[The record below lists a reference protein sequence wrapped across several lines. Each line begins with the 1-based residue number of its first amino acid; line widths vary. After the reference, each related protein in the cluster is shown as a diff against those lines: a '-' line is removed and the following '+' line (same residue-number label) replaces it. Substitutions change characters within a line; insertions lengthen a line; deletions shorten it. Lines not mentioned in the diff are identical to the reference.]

1 MGLAGSLIL
10 ALAGLPA
17 VAEPVHAIAMHGA
30 PAYAADFDH
39 FDYVN
44 PYAPKG
50 GTLVLAAEQGSFD
63 SLNPFILKGQAADGW
78 RHVFEPLAKRSQ
90 DEPFSLYGL
99 LAESIEVDPERHWIR
114 FTLRPEA
121 RFADGEPVTAD
132 VVRWSWETL
141 RDRGRPNHRLYY
153 RQVDSAEV
161 EGRSVTFRFS
171 GDNRELPLLMALMP
185 VLPRHWFADRD
196 FEATGLT
203 PFPGSGP
210 YAVAEVRPGQ
220 SVSYVR
226 RPDYWGRD
234 LAVNRGDNNF
244 DRITY
249 EYFRDQTAKF
259 EALKGGLYDVRF
271 EEDPG
276 RWAESYDFP
285 AMQDGRMQRL
295 ELPLKRPVGMRGLV
309 FNTRRAI
316 FADRAVRAALAN
328 ALDFDWINRT
338 LFHGAYARN
347 ESWFQNSDLAA
358 SGEPAPAELAL
369 LEPYRDSL
377 PAEAFGVPVPVPDS
391 PDRNA
396 FRSNLRQAQRAL
408 QAAGWTVGQ
417 DRKLRDATGRA
428 MAFEIL
434 LYDPTDEKVA
444 LEFAR
449 GLERLGI
456 TATTRLVDPA
466 QYERRRQDFDYDMI
480 VNHWYQSLSPGS
492 EQWYYF
498 GAAAADQPAS
508 RNYAGVKSPAVD
520 ALVGALTAA
529 RTRDDL
535 RAAARALD
543 RVLRAGHYVV
553 PLYWQPTER
562 LAVRAGLG
570 RPETV
575 PTYGPVLTT
584 WWWKP

>member
-1 MGLAGSLIL
+1 
-10 ALAGLPA
+10 
-17 VAEPVHAIAMHGA
+17 MHGA
-30 PAYAADFDH
+30 PARAADFAH

-44 PYAPKG
+44 PGAPKG

-63 SLNPFILKGQAADGW
+63 SLNPFILRGQAADGW
-78 RHVFEPLAKRSQ
+78 RLVFEPLAKRAQ

-99 LAESIEVDPERHWIR
+99 LAESIEMDPDRRWIR
-114 FTLRPEA
+114 FTMRPEA
-121 RFADGEPVTAD
+121 RFADGAPVTAD
-132 VVRWSWETL
+132 DVRWSWQTL

-153 RQVDSAEV
+153 RQVESAEV
-161 EGRSVTFRFS
+161 DGPTVTFRFP
-171 GDNRELPLLMALMP
+171 GENRELPLLMALMP

-196 FEATGLT
+196 FEDTGLV

-210 YAVAEVRPGQ
+210 YAVDAVRPGR

-226 RPDYWGRD
+226 RADYWGEG

-271 EEDPG
+271 EDDPG
-276 RWAESYDFP
+276 RWAEAYDFP
-285 AMQDGRMQRL
+285 AVREGRIQRL
-295 ELPLKRPVGMRGLV
+295 ELPLLRPVGMRGLV
-309 FNTRRAI
+309 FNARRPL
-316 FADRAVRAALAN
+316 FADRQVRAALAL
-328 ALDFDWINRT
+328 ALDFGWINRT

-347 ESWFQNSDLAA
+347 ASWFQNSDLAA
-358 SGEPAPAELAL
+358 SGPPSAEELAL
-369 LEPYRDSL
+369 LEPFRDSL
-377 PAEAFGVPVPVPDS
+377 PAEVFGPAILPAASD
-391 PDRNA
+391 DRAA
-396 FRSNLRQAQRAL
+396 FRTNLREAQRRL
-408 QAAGWTVGQ
+408 QAAGWSVGADRTLRQADGTV
-417 DRKLRDATGRA
+417 

-444 LEFAR
+444 LEYAR

-456 TATTRLVDPA
+456 VATTRLVDPA

-492 EQWYYF
+492 EQLYYF
-498 GAAAADQPAS
+498 GSAAADQPAS
-508 RNYAGVKSPAVD
+508 RNYAGVRSPAVD
-520 ALVGALTAA
+520 RLVGALTEA
-529 RTRDDL
+529 RSRPELQT
-535 RAAARALD
+535 AARALD

-570 RPETV
+570 RPATTPV
-575 PTYGPVLTT
+575 YGPVLTT
-584 WWWKP
+584 WWWMQ